1 MNPIRIGVLGLQGDV
16 SEHILMVNNTIKKMG
31 LYGEALSI
39 KNATQINEIDGL
51 IMPGGESTTIGKMTD
66 HNNLFTKIREKAI
79 SNMPILGTCAGLV
92 FLAKKVRDA
101 ILGEINQPILEI
113 LGVEITRNAFGRQRE
128 SFEVNLSIPII
139 GEDPFL
145 GVFIRSP
152 LIASIMDEGVEI
164 LSTFKDKIVAV
175 RQNNIL
181 GVTFHPELSGDI
193 RIHKLFVEDVTSFIK
208 K

>member
-1 MNPIRIGVLGLQGDV
+1 MKPIRIGVLGLQGDV

-31 LYGEALSI
+31 LYGEALSV
-39 KNATQINEIDGL
+39 KNTTQINEIDGL
-51 IMPGGESTTIGKMTD
+51 IIPGGESTTIGKMTD

-79 SNMPILGTCAGLV
+79 SNMPILGTCAGLA
-92 FLAKKVRDA
+92 FLAKKVKDA

-128 SFEVNLSIPII
+128 SFEANISIPII
-139 GEDPFL
+139 GEEPFL